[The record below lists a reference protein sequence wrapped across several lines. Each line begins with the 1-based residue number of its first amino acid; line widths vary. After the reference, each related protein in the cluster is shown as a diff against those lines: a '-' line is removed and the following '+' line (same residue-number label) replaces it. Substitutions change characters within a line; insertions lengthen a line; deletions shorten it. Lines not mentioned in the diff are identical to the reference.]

1 MKINSRNV
9 INWLRLLL
17 DVDCIDK
24 EDREDVLR
32 YIKRTDKRRR
42 QKELD
47 KIFGGEEW

>member
-1 MKINSRNV
+1 MKINSKNV

-17 DVDCIDK
+17 AIDGIDK
-24 EDREDVLR
+24 EDREDVLK

-47 KIFGGEEW
+47 NIFGGEEW

>member
-1 MKINSRNV
+1 MRINSKNI

-24 EDREDVLR
+24 EYREDVLR
-32 YIKRTDKRRR
+32 YIKRTDKKRR

>member
-1 MKINSRNV
+1 MKINSKNV

-17 DVDCIDK
+17 DAGGIDK
-24 EDREDVLR
+24 EDREDVLK
-32 YIKRTDKRRR
+32 YIKRTDKIRR